1 MLQAKHAYLNTRLN
15 LLSGWMQRTDL
26 NRQLI
31 LATDTRPDDLLR
43 QAGLPPNFSDLMSQ
57 PDEFDR
63 QLHQLFLS
71 EVTLLLRATTGG
83 LREFVIHWLRQ
94 YELLNIK
101 TVLRA
106 RAYGEPIDSTRIT
119 LLDVGRY
126 ASLSAETLLA
136 AEDVN
141 EIFRVLEHYSY
152 AGLAQKARRHYQERQ
167 NIFDL
172 EAMIDRQYF
181 VDLMQHFQFLDP
193 AHKNALQPLLGM
205 QLDRVNLLWLLRYR
219 LNYGMDTSHIYY
231 LLAPT
236 GRWLD
241 KAILMMLLR
250 QETLGE
256 MLQQLPPTW
265 RKAVAGK
272 QQLTRLE
279 NAADQLLQNY
289 YRGLFRSSSDSVVRL
304 YCYLWLRQHQL
315 KQIAIII
322 KGRELGLESTM
333 ISDAAGLEEQGET
346 GLNPE
351 AELNLARAG

>member
-1 MLQAKHAYLNTRLN
+1 MQVKHAYLNTRLN
-15 LLSGWMQRTDL
+15 LLSGWIKRTDL

-31 LATDTRPDDLLR
+31 REVDTRSGDLLR
-43 QAGLPPNFSDLMSQ
+43 QAGLPQTLSGLLSQ

-63 QLHQLFLS
+63 QLHQLFLR
-71 EVTLLLRATTGG
+71 EVTLLLRATTGA

-106 RAYGEPIDSTRIT
+106 RAYGEPLDSTRIT
-119 LLDVGRY
+119 LLDIGRY

-152 AGLAQKARRHYQERQ
+152 SGLAQKARRNYQERQ

-193 AHKNALQPLLGM
+193 AHKKALQPLLGM

-241 KAILMMLLR
+241 KAVLMSLLR
-250 QETLGE
+250 QETLEE

-265 RKAVAGK
+265 RKAVSGK

-289 YRGLFRSSSDSVVRL
+289 YTTLFQRSADSVVRL
-304 YCYLWLRQHQL
+304 VCYLWLRQHQL

-322 KGRELGLESTM
+322 KGRELGLESAM
-333 ISDAAGLEEQGET
+333 ISDAAGLDEQGEA
-346 GLNPE
+346 GLHPE
-351 AELNLARAG
+351 GELNLARAG

>member
-1 MLQAKHAYLNTRLN
+1 MQAKHAYLNTRLN
-15 LLSGWMQRTDL
+15 LLSGWMKRTDL

-31 LATDTRPDDLLR
+31 RKADARPDDLLS
-43 QAGLPPNFSDLMSQ
+43 QAGLPQIFSGLLSQ

-63 QLHQLFLS
+63 QLHQLFLH
-71 EVTLLLRATTGG
+71 EVTLLLRATTGA
-83 LREFVIHWLRQ
+83 LREFVIQWLRQ

-119 LLDVGRY
+119 LLDIGGY

-141 EIFRVLEHYSY
+141 EIFRVLEHYNY
-152 AGLAQKARRHYQERQ
+152 AGLAQKARRNYQEQQ

-193 AHKNALQPLLGM
+193 AHKKALQPLLGM

-241 KAILMMLLR
+241 KAVLMTLLH
-250 QETLGE
+250 QDTMEE
-256 MLQQLPPTW
+256 MLQQLPPAWHKT
-265 RKAVAGK
+265 VAGK

-289 YRGLFRSSSDSVVRL
+289 YMGLFRRSPDSVVRL
-304 YCYLWLRQHQL
+304 VCYLWLRQHQL
-315 KQIAIII
+315 KQVAIII
-322 KGRELGLESTM
+322 KGRELGLESSM
-333 ISDAAGLEEQGET
+333 ISDAAGLEDQDQAGS
-346 GLNPE
+346 NPGG
-351 AELNLARAG
+351 ELNLARAG

>member
-1 MLQAKHAYLNTRLN
+1 MQVKHAYLNTRLN
-15 LLSGWMQRTDL
+15 LLSGWMKRTDL

-31 LATDTRPDDLLR
+31 REGDTRSGELLQ
-43 QAGLPPNFSDLMSQ
+43 QAGLPQVFFELLSQ

-63 QLHQLFLS
+63 QLHQLYLR
-71 EVTLLLRATTGG
+71 EVTLLLRATTGA

-106 RAYGEPIDSTRIT
+106 RAYGEPLDSTRIT
-119 LLDVGRY
+119 LLDIGDY
-126 ASLSAETLLA
+126 ASLSADTLLA

-141 EIFRVLEHYSY
+141 EIFRVLEHYNY
-152 AGLAQKARRHYQERQ
+152 AGLAQKARRHYQEQQ
-167 NIFDL
+167 NVFDL

-193 AHKNALQPLLGM
+193 EHKKALRPLLGM

-231 LLAPT
+231 LLAPA

-241 KAILMMLLR
+241 KSVLMTLLR
-250 QETLGE
+250 QETLEE
-256 MLQQLPPTW
+256 MLQQLPPAW
-265 RKAVAGK
+265 RKAVSGK

-289 YRGLFRSSSDSVVRL
+289 YTGLFRNSTDSVVRL
-304 YCYLWLRQHQL
+304 VCYLWLRQHQL

-322 KGRELGLESTM
+322 KGRELGLDRTM
-333 ISDAAGLEEQGET
+333 ISDAAGLEDQDTAGLDPGGE
-346 GLNPE
+346 LNP
-351 AELNLARAG
+351 ARAG

>member
-1 MLQAKHAYLNTRLN
+1 MQVKHAYLNTRLN
-15 LLSGWMQRTDL
+15 LLSGWLKRTDL

-31 LATDTRPDDLLR
+31 REGDTRSGELLQ
-43 QAGLPPNFSDLMSQ
+43 QAGLPHAFSELLSQ

-63 QLHQLFLS
+63 QLHQLFLR
-71 EVTLLLRATTGG
+71 EVTLLLRATTGA
-83 LREFVIHWLRQ
+83 LREFIIQWLRQ

-106 RAYGEPIDSTRIT
+106 RAYGEPLDSTRIT
-119 LLDVGRY
+119 LLDIGRY

-152 AGLAQKARRHYQERQ
+152 ATLAQKARRHYQERQ

-193 AHKNALQPLLGM
+193 AHKQALKPLLGM

-241 KAILMMLLR
+241 KTVLMTLLR
-250 QETLGE
+250 QETLEE

-289 YRGLFRSSSDSVVRL
+289 YTELFQRSSDSVVRL

-315 KQIAIII
+315 KQVAIII
-322 KGRELGLESTM
+322 KGRELGLESAM
-333 ISDAAGLEEQGET
+333 ISDAAGLEEHGEA
-346 GLNPE
+346 GLNPDG
-351 AELNLARAG
+351 ELNLARAG